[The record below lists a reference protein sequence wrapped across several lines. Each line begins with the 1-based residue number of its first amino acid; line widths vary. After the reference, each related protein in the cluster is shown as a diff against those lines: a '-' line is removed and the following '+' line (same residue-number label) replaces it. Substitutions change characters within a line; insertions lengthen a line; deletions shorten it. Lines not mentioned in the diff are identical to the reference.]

1 MITKKRLV
9 LLSKAKVWQV
19 KRKTLPGFTKN
30 TNLHVKKLM
39 LFLHSIFCVFTCQSM
54 MTSVN
59 PLQLN
64 ANEIVSLLSNL
75 CLSAIQC
82 SVGIGR
88 K

>member
-1 MITKKRLV
+1 MITKKKAGLAFISQS
-9 LLSKAKVWQV
+9 LASKEEN
-19 KRKTLPGFTKN
+19 FTKN
-30 TNLHVKKLM
+30 TNLHVKKL
-39 LFLHSIFCVFTCQSM
+39 LFLHSISCVFTCQSM

-82 SVGIGR
+82 SVGRGR